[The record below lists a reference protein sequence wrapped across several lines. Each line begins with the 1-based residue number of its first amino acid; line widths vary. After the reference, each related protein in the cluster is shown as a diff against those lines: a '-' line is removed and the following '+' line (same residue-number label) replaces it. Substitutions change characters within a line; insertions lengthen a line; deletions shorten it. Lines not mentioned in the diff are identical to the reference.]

1 MPNRG
6 SRQNDIYIPKM
17 CYFCILKFDNV
28 LENIGN
34 FLLTTDIYSW
44 EMISVL
50 VLTGILVGFVNTL
63 AGMATALSYVLFM
76 AMGMP
81 INVANG
87 TSRVGV
93 LAQFAVSSA
102 LFKKHGYLDI
112 KLGAKV
118 GIPIAIGSVIGAQ
131 GAAVINPTIMEVAM
145 GLMLPVMAFLLIYN
159 QRKKGQLKLKNALSQ
174 LENEIENKNK
184 QKIGVLKFI
193 AFVLIGVYGG
203 FTHAGVGILI
213 LFGSFYLLGLDLIKS
228 NGIKQF
234 AVLIYTP
241 LALVVFIWHG
251 QINWPVALIYGVGNV
266 TGAVI
271 ASQIAVKWGTT
282 IINYV
287 IAVAVFLMSF
297 WLIYK
302 QFI

>member
-1 MPNRG
+1 M
-6 SRQNDIYIPKM
+6 
-17 CYFCILKFDNV
+17 LK
-28 LENIGN
+28 NIGD
-34 FLLTTDIYSW
+34 FLLNTDIYSI

-50 VLTGILVGFVNTL
+50 VATGIFVGFVNTM

-76 AMGMP
+76 GMGMP

-112 KLGAKV
+112 KLGTKV
-118 GIPIAIGSVIGAQ
+118 GIPIAIGSVLGAQ
-131 GAAVINPTIMEVAM
+131 GAAVVNPAIMEIVM

-159 QRKKGQLKLKNALSQ
+159 QNRGGDKSTNKLTTVKDGI
-174 LENEIENKNK
+174 IESSEKIK
-184 QKIGVLKFI
+184 SRQKIGVLKFI
-193 AFVLIGVYGG
+193 AFMLIGAYGG

-213 LFGSFYLLGLDLIKS
+213 LFGSFYMLGLDLLKA

-241 LALVVFIWHG
+241 LALIVFIWHG
-251 QINWPVALIYGVGNV
+251 QVNWPVALIYAVGNV

-287 IAVAVFLMSF
+287 IAIAVCFMSF
-297 WLIYK
+297 WLLYK

>member
-1 MPNRG
+1 MAYI
-6 SRQNDIYIPKM
+6 SRKY
-17 CYFCILKFDNV
+17 CIFAYYKFDNV
-28 LENIGN
+28 LKNIGD

-44 EMISVL
+44 KMIPIL
-50 VLTGILVGFVNTL
+50 VVTGTLVGFVNTL
-63 AGMATALSYVLFM
+63 AGMATALSYALFM

-87 TSRVGV
+87 TTRVGV

-102 LFKKHGYLDI
+102 LFKKHGFLDI
-112 KLGAKV
+112 KLGTKV
-118 GIPIAIGSVIGAQ
+118 GIPIAIGSIIGAQ
-131 GAAVINPTIMEVAM
+131 SAAIVHPAVMEIVM
-145 GLMLPVMAFLLIYN
+145 GIMLPIMATLLIYN
-159 QRKKGQLKLKNALSQ
+159 QKKKRNKEIQNSLETTNNEAEIKKN
-174 LENEIENKNK
+174 
-184 QKIGVLKFI
+184 QKIGVFKFI
-193 AFVLIGVYGG
+193 AFVLIGTYGG

-213 LFGSFYLLGLDLIKS
+213 IFGSFYMLGLDLIKS

-241 LALVVFIWHG
+241 LALAVFIWHG
-251 QINWPVALIYGVGNV
+251 QINWPVALIYAIGNV
-266 TGAVI
+266 IGAVI
-271 ASQIAVKWGTT
+271 ASHIAVKKGAT

-287 IAVAVFLMSF
+287 IAIAVCLMSF

>member
-1 MPNRG
+1 
-6 SRQNDIYIPKM
+6 M

>member
-1 MPNRG
+1 
-6 SRQNDIYIPKM
+6 M
-17 CYFCILKFDNV
+17 CYFCVLKFDNV

-44 EMISVL
+44 EIISVL
-50 VLTGILVGFVNTL
+50 LFVGILVGFVNTL

-131 GAAVINPTIMEVAM
+131 GAAVINPAIMEVAM

>member
-1 MPNRG
+1 
-6 SRQNDIYIPKM
+6 M

-44 EMISVL
+44 KMISVL

-174 LENEIENKNK
+174 LENEIENKSK
-184 QKIGVLKFI
+184 QKIGILKFI

>member
-1 MPNRG
+1 
-6 SRQNDIYIPKM
+6 M

-131 GAAVINPTIMEVAM
+131 GAAVINPAIMEVAM

>member
-1 MPNRG
+1 
-6 SRQNDIYIPKM
+6 M

-44 EMISVL
+44 EIISVL
-50 VLTGILVGFVNTL
+50 LFVGILVGFVNTL

-112 KLGAKV
+112 KLGVKV

-131 GAAVINPTIMEVAM
+131 GAAVINPAIMEVAM

-184 QKIGVLKFI
+184 QKVGVIKFI

>member
-1 MPNRG
+1 
-6 SRQNDIYIPKM
+6 
-17 CYFCILKFDNV
+17 
-28 LENIGN
+28 
-34 FLLTTDIYSW
+34 
-44 EMISVL
+44 MISVL
-50 VLTGILVGFVNTL
+50 VATGIFVGFVNTM

-76 AMGMP
+76 GMGMP

-112 KLGAKV
+112 KLGTKV
-118 GIPIAIGSVIGAQ
+118 GIPIAIGSVLGAQ
-131 GAAVINPTIMEVAM
+131 GAAVVNPAIMEIVM

-159 QRKKGQLKLKNALSQ
+159 QNRGGDKSTNKLTTVKDGI
-174 LENEIENKNK
+174 IESSEKIK
-184 QKIGVLKFI
+184 SRQKIGVLKFI
-193 AFVLIGVYGG
+193 AFMLIGAYGG

-213 LFGSFYLLGLDLIKS
+213 LFGSFYMLGLDLLKA

-241 LALVVFIWHG
+241 LALIVFIWHG
-251 QINWPVALIYGVGNV
+251 QVNWPVALIYAVGNV

-287 IAVAVFLMSF
+287 IAIAVCFMSF
-297 WLIYK
+297 WLLYK

>member
-1 MPNRG
+1 MF
-6 SRQNDIYIPKM
+6 
-17 CYFCILKFDNV
+17 YFCILKFDNV

-44 EMISVL
+44 KMISVL

-131 GAAVINPTIMEVAM
+131 GAAVINPAIMEVAM

-159 QRKKGQLKLKNALSQ
+159 QRKKRQLKSKNILSQ
-174 LENEIENKNK
+174 LENEIENKSK

-287 IAVAVFLMSF
+287 IAVAVLLMSF

>member
-1 MPNRG
+1 
-6 SRQNDIYIPKM
+6 M

-44 EMISVL
+44 KMISVL

-131 GAAVINPTIMEVAM
+131 GAAVINPAIMEVAM

-159 QRKKGQLKLKNALSQ
+159 QRKKGQLKSKNILSQ
-174 LENEIENKNK
+174 LENEIENKSK
-184 QKIGVLKFI
+184 QKIGILKFI

>member
-1 MPNRG
+1 MA
-6 SRQNDIYIPKM
+6 YISQKM
-17 CYFCILKFDNV
+17 FYFCILKFDNV

-44 EMISVL
+44 KMISVL

-131 GAAVINPTIMEVAM
+131 GAAVINPAIMEVAM

-287 IAVAVFLMSF
+287 IAVAVLLMSF